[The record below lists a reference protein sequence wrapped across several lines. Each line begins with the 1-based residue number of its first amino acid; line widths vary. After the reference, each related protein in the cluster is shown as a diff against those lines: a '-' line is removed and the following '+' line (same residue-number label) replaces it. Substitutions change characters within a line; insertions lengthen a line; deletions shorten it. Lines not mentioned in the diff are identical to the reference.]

1 MTLIN
6 TLANGSALE
15 IVADTCTADA
25 QRFNQKTQGTVLTD
39 FILGHGVPVPHPP
52 TLSLPSVVSAIVG
65 TVNRDDSTVQG
76 Q

>member
-25 QRFNQKTQGTVLTD
+25 QRFNERTQGTVLTD
-39 FILGHGVPVPHPP
+39 FILGH
-52 TLSLPSVVSAIVG
+52 
-65 TVNRDDSTVQG
+65 
-76 Q
+76 